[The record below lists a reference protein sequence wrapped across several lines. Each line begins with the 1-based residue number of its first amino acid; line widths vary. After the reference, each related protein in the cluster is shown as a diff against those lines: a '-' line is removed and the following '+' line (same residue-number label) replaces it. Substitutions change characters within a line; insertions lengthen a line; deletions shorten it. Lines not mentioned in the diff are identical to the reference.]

1 MGSSVRQSQSEAS
14 RKLCV
19 MTGGTSGIGRGVVER
34 LLGDWPDRR
43 IVLIARSSP
52 RIDELYAMP
61 GARERLCVIN
71 GDLASLKSV
80 AQACDQITS
89 LLDSDPIDALALN
102 AGIQVVHGNMSSAD
116 GLELS
121 FAVNYLAHF
130 LVVERLKGLLNPGSR
145 IVFTSSEVH
154 DPDAFCLMGISRATW
169 QDPLLL
175 ADPVRSQD
183 HVESLVNRGEAR
195 YCASKLLNLMYVR
208 HLAQVLPDVGV
219 IAFNPSVVPGTEIAR
234 DRNWLQQFGW
244 KYVMPM
250 LTPVLP
256 GARSLSHSASDLLWL
271 VTEADGLSLSGRYV
285 DGRVAQ
291 PGSEESKDPAKIA
304 RAVEVGRFLLANIL
318 TPAESA
324 LTI

>member
-52 RIDELYAMP
+52 RIDELCAMP

-89 LLDSDPIDALALN
+89 LLHSDPIDALALN

-154 DPDAFCLMGISRATW
+154 DPDAFCLMGI
-169 QDPLLL
+169 
-175 ADPVRSQD
+175 
-183 HVESLVNRGEAR
+183 
-195 YCASKLLNLMYVR
+195 
-208 HLAQVLPDVGV
+208 
-219 IAFNPSVVPGTEIAR
+219 
-234 DRNWLQQFGW
+234 
-244 KYVMPM
+244 
-250 LTPVLP
+250 
-256 GARSLSHSASDLLWL
+256 
-271 VTEADGLSLSGRYV
+271 
-285 DGRVAQ
+285 
-291 PGSEESKDPAKIA
+291 
-304 RAVEVGRFLLANIL
+304 
-318 TPAESA
+318 
-324 LTI
+324 

>member
-1 MGSSVRQSQSEAS
+1 MGSSVRKSGSEDS
-14 RKLCV
+14 RKFCV

-89 LLDSDPIDALALN
+89 LLGSSRIDALALN
-102 AGIQVVHGNMSSAD
+102 AGVQVVHGNMSSAD

-130 LVVERLKGLLNPGSR
+130 LVVERLKGLLHPGGR

-154 DPDAFCLMGISRATW
+154 DPDAFCLMGINRATW

-175 ADPVRSQD
+175 ADRVHSQE
-183 HVESLVNRGEAR
+183 HVASLVNRGESR
-195 YCASKLLNLMYVR
+195 YCASKLLNLMYER
-208 HLAQVLPDVGV
+208 HLAQVLPDFAV

-234 DRNWLQQFGW
+234 DRNWLQQLAW
-244 KYVMPM
+244 KYVMPL

-271 VTEADGLSLSGRYV
+271 VTEADGRSLSGRYV

-291 PGSEESKDPAKIA
+291 AGSEESKDQAKIA
-304 RAVEVGRFLLANIL
+304 RAVEVGRLLLASIL
-318 TPAESA
+318 TSA
-324 LTI
+324 NSPL